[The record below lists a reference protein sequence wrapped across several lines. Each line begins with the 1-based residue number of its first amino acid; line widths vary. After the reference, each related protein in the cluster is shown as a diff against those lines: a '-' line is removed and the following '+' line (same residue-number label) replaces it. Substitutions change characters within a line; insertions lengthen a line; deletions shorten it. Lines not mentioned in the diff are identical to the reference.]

1 MRNENRPQEAASE
14 SATTSHIL
22 QADDR
27 HAAAMALY
35 DTGFAHGQRRASVD
49 LAREW
54 LHADA
59 RRWTDSAVRLAS
71 AKGTAWSDAI
81 RMQAEAVDE

>member
-1 MRNENRPQEAASE
+1 MSD
-14 SATTSHIL
+14 L
-22 QADDR
+22 LDYG
-27 HAAAMALY
+27 HAGHTAGY
-35 DTGFAHGQRRASVD
+35 DVGFAHGQRRASVD

-71 AKGTAWSDAI
+71 AKGTAWSEAI
-81 RMQAEAVDE
+81 RQQAEAVDE